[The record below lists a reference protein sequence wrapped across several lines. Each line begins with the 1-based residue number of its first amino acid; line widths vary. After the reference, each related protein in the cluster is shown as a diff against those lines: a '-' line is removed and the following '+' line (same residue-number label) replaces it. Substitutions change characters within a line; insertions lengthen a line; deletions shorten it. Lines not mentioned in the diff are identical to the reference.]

1 MAADSTVGIR
11 SESRQREYLPSD
23 RDIEFLSV
31 DLRDKQA
38 AAQVA
43 FERLTDITH
52 IAYTALHEKP
62 ELVAGWSSK
71 EQILLVTLTFLGPH
85 CLLKVARHRWLCRW
99 VSRSK
104 SKRPFCRHRPAQS
117 HLGRSWRGRSPGT
130 RSPRQSPQARPD
142 VRPAL
147 APRAVVARHPFPPCL
162 RCGSVRD

>member
-11 SESRQREYLPSD
+11 SKSRQREYLPSD

-31 DLRDKQA
+31 DLRDKQ

-104 SKRPFCRHRPAQS
+104 SKRPFCRHRRPQS
-117 HLGRSWRGRSPGT
+117 DLGRSWRGRSPGT

-142 VRPAL
+142 ARPAL
-147 APRAVVARHPFPPCL
+147 APRAVAARRPLPPCL

>member
-11 SESRQREYLPSD
+11 SKSRQREYLPSD

-31 DLRDKQA
+31 DLRDKQ

-117 HLGRSWRGRSPGT
+117 HLGRSWRGRLPGT
-130 RSPRQSPQARPD
+130 RSPRQSPLARPGGLR
-142 VRPAL
+142 VL
-147 APRAVVARHPFPPCL
+147 APRAAAARPRPLQPCL
-162 RCGSVRD
+162 RSGSVRG

>member
-11 SESRQREYLPSD
+11 SKSRQREYLPSD

-71 EQILLVTLTFLGPH
+71 EQILLVTLMFLGPH